1 MSVGFWHI
9 DSRGLQP
16 PFVLR
21 PTGLRTSGGFAK
33 FLEANKLHYICSP
46 NLAKPR
52 ESLPAS
58 LDNDTLDNKIE
69 TYSTLWNLVDIDQSN
84 RKLKDIAT
92 LFLNAMNDW
101 PTQDQSKI
109 ADFVQELKEY
119 FGSPITVEK
128 IEARKFNEQNAWQV
142 EAGSSI
148 AELID
153 TSTRFCNESNFDNI
167 LKNILDFYEQE
178 FNKMDFIAILSYR
191 TTDEGGRLTPAK
203 SGYRPQVK
211 FDFTEM
217 QTSGQQTFIDKDTV
231 FPGDTVEAKIKILS
245 PDYFAGCLTEGMQFE
260 FREGATVIGTG
271 EIKYIVNDKLEKA
284 SR

>member
-1 MSVGFWHI
+1 M
-9 DSRGLQP
+9 
-16 PFVLR
+16 
-21 PTGLRTSGGFAK
+21 
-33 FLEANKLHYICSP
+33 
-46 NLAKPR
+46 
-52 ESLPAS
+52 
-58 LDNDTLDNKIE
+58 DNKIE
-69 TYSTLWNLVDIDQSN
+69 TYSTLWSLVDLDQTDH
-84 RKLKDIAT
+84 KLKEIAT

-101 PTQDQSKI
+101 PTQDQDKI
-109 ADFVQELKEY
+109 ADFVHELKEY
-119 FGSPITVEK
+119 FGSPLTIEK
-128 IEARKFNEQNAWQV
+128 IDARKFNGQNAWQV

-153 TSTRFCNESNFDNI
+153 TSTRFCNEGNFDNI

-178 FNKMDFIAILSYR
+178 FNKTDFIAKLTYR
-191 TTDEGGRLTPAK
+191 TTEQGGRQTPAK

-217 QTSGQQTFIDKDTV
+217 QTSGQQTFIDKETV
-231 FPGDTVEAKIKILS
+231 FPGDIVDAKIKILS

-284 SR
+284 NR

>member
-1 MSVGFWHI
+1 M
-9 DSRGLQP
+9 
-16 PFVLR
+16 
-21 PTGLRTSGGFAK
+21 
-33 FLEANKLHYICSP
+33 
-46 NLAKPR
+46 
-52 ESLPAS
+52 
-58 LDNDTLDNKIE
+58 DNKIE
-69 TYSTLWNLVDIDQSN
+69 TYSTLWNLVDIDQTDH
-84 RKLKDIAT
+84 KLKDIAT
-92 LFLNAMNDW
+92 LFLNAMYDW

-109 ADFVQELKEY
+109 ADFVNELKEY
-119 FGSPITVEK
+119 FGSPLTVEK
-128 IEARKFNEQNAWQV
+128 IDERKFNGQNAWHV

-178 FNKMDFIAILSYR
+178 FNKTDFIAKLTYR
-191 TTDEGGRLTPAK
+191 TTEQGGRKTPAK

-217 QTSGQQTFIDKDTV
+217 QTSGQQTFIDKEIV
-231 FPGDTVEAKIKILS
+231 FPGDIVDAKIKILS
-245 PDYFAGCLTEGMQFE
+245 PDYFAGSLTEGMYFE

>member
-1 MSVGFWHI
+1 M
-9 DSRGLQP
+9 
-16 PFVLR
+16 
-21 PTGLRTSGGFAK
+21 
-33 FLEANKLHYICSP
+33 
-46 NLAKPR
+46 
-52 ESLPAS
+52 
-58 LDNDTLDNKIE
+58 
-69 TYSTLWNLVDIDQSN
+69 
-84 RKLKDIAT
+84 KDIAT
-92 LFLNAMNDW
+92 LFLNAVNDW

-119 FGSPITVEK
+119 FGSPLTVEK
-128 IEARKFNEQNAWQV
+128 IDARKFNGQNAWQV
-142 EAGSSI
+142 EAGISI
-148 AELID
+148 AELIE
-153 TSTRFCNESNFDNI
+153 TSTSFCNESNFDNI

-178 FNKMDFIAILSYR
+178 FNKTDFIAKLKYR
-191 TTDEGGRLTPAK
+191 TTEQGGRQTPAK
-203 SGYRPQVK
+203 SGYRPQVT

-245 PDYFAGCLTEGMQFE
+245 PEYYAGFLTEGMQFE